1 MVMTM
6 AKITA
11 GDGYLYLTRHTANG
25 DAEPSGK
32 RDATAYYAAQVMP
45 PGRWT
50 GRGAPL
56 LGLDGRL
63 VTEDQMRNLFGSGMH
78 PDADAMITAYF
89 RAHPRQGEASEQSRD
104 RLIGDALN
112 HATLGRPFRAYEPL
126 EPFDDRVTERLA
138 AIRRQAR
145 RDPTAAEVKKVKAEE
160 AHRQRAAVAGFDLVF
175 SPVKSASLLWAVDE
189 RPWVR
194 DAIRE
199 AHEEAKNVALA
210 LIEDH
215 AAVTRTGANGV
226 AQVATK
232 GLIAAEFEHW
242 DSRAGDP
249 CLHTHV
255 AVSSKVQGTDGKWR
269 ALDARPLHHMITAAS
284 ECYNTAFEAALT
296 ARLGVT
302 FTARPDTAG
311 GREPVREITGVPLSV
326 IEYFSRRRAAI
337 EASYAQLARAYRD
350 EHGHDP
356 GQAASQRLARQANL
370 ETRQGKKPPTTL
382 AAKRAAWRTELT
394 GALGPAA
401 LARVM
406 AAVPQ
411 APPPPRPAPVPDTH
425 PLAERA
431 VATVATKRSTWTTW
445 HIRAEAE
452 RLLREAAPGITQ
464 AQHQQLAESVT
475 ALALSPTY
483 SICVEAPA
491 LLDEPTELRR
501 PDGEPVFTVHAA
513 TRYTSQAVLDAEQR
527 LLTATTTP
535 TASAL
540 PRAFATAALDGF
552 EATTGTT
559 LDAGQRHL
567 VTAFTGDSR
576 LLLAGIGPAG
586 SGKTTAM
593 RALAHVIQQA
603 GHRLVPL
610 ATSAAAASVLGR
622 ELGMRAENLHKFL
635 HEWTAGPHAGRLQA
649 GAPVPAQAQIFR
661 LGPGDVVLLEEAGMA
676 PTFLLDKLVQ
686 IAAARGAVVRLLGD
700 DRQLPAVEGGGA
712 LRLVAAQP
720 GTPQLSVLY
729 RFRDPAQA
737 TATLQLRI
745 GDPAAIDWYASQN
758 DIRSGSRA
766 AMAQAAYNG

>member
-25 DAEPSGK
+25 DAEPTGK
-32 RDATAYYAAQVMP
+32 RDAAAYYAAQVMP

-50 GRGAPL
+50 GRGASL

-63 VTEDQMRNLFGSGMH
+63 VTEDKMRNLFGSGMH

-89 RAHPRQGEASEQSRD
+89 RAHPRRGKASEQSRD
-104 RLIGDALN
+104 RLIGDALK

-296 ARLGVT
+296 IRLGVT
-302 FTARPDTAG
+302 FT
-311 GREPVREITGVPLSV
+311 
-326 IEYFSRRRAAI
+326 
-337 EASYAQLARAYRD
+337 
-350 EHGHDP
+350 
-356 GQAASQRLARQANL
+356 
-370 ETRQGKKPPTTL
+370 
-382 AAKRAAWRTELT
+382 
-394 GALGPAA
+394 
-401 LARVM
+401 
-406 AAVPQ
+406 
-411 APPPPRPAPVPDTH
+411 PRPRH
-425 PLAERA
+425 
-431 VATVATKRSTWTTW
+431 
-445 HIRAEAE
+445 
-452 RLLREAAPGITQ
+452 
-464 AQHQQLAESVT
+464 
-475 ALALSPTY
+475 
-483 SICVEAPA
+483 
-491 LLDEPTELRR
+491 RR
-501 PDGEPVFTVHAA
+501 
-513 TRYTSQAVLDAEQR
+513 
-527 LLTATTTP
+527 
-535 TASAL
+535 
-540 PRAFATAALDGF
+540 
-552 EATTGTT
+552 
-559 LDAGQRHL
+559 
-567 VTAFTGDSR
+567 
-576 LLLAGIGPAG
+576 
-586 SGKTTAM
+586 K
-593 RALAHVIQQA
+593 
-603 GHRLVPL
+603 
-610 ATSAAAASVLGR
+610 
-622 ELGMRAENLHKFL
+622 
-635 HEWTAGPHAGRLQA
+635 
-649 GAPVPAQAQIFR
+649 GA
-661 LGPGDVVLLEEAGMA
+661 GPGDRRHPARGGRVVL
-676 PTFLLDKLVQ
+676 P
-686 IAAARGAVVRLLGD
+686 
-700 DRQLPAVEGGGA
+700 P
-712 LRLVAAQP
+712 
-720 GTPQLSVLY
+720 
-729 RFRDPAQA
+729 
-737 TATLQLRI
+737 
-745 GDPAAIDWYASQN
+745 
-758 DIRSGSRA
+758 
-766 AMAQAAYNG
+766 